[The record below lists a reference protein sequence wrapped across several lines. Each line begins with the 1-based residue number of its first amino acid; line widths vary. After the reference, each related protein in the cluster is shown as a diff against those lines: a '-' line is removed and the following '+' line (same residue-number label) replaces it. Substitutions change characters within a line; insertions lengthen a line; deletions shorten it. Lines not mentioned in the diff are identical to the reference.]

1 MNKQEELIKKLKL
14 DNEFDTENVRQLEA
28 MRRKTTSEYYKSSH
42 QKTIHVLNARRE
54 LRREILEFIRKERL

>member
-1 MNKQEELIKKLKL
+1 MNKQELIKKLKL
-14 DNEFDTENVRQLEA
+14 DNEFDKENVRQLEA
-28 MRRKTTSEYYKSSH
+28 IRRKTTSEFYKLSY